1 MKLYELVQEEKH
13 LQDLFLAAIDEETGE
28 IKDAVV
34 LDNLEKELKN
44 ALAIKSAGIIKV
56 VRQQESNIDMVSAE
70 IERLQNVKK
79 RMQKG
84 LDNFKNYIKF
94 EMKQMEVKKIET
106 SLGTLSLRQSTAT
119 EVFDENILPKKF
131 MKEKITY
138 TPSKTDIKKAIE
150 AGEEVEGARLILN
163 TSLVIK

>member
-28 IKDAVV
+28 IKDVVV

-70 IERLQNVKK
+70 IERLQDVKK

-119 EVFDENILPKKF
+119 EVFDEDILPKKF